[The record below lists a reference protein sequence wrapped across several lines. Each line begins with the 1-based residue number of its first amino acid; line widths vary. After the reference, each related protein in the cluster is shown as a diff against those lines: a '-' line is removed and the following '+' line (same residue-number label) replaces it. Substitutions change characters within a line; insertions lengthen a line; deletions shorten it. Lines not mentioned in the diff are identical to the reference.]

1 VRASNCP
8 MLLLF
13 FEPEVATLKP
23 VGPSKVGVYEALSDD
38 AVLLP
43 PSVVPS
49 WCSNIPV
56 GGAVAALPLV
66 PKKPTTRMPGIE
78 VVTGGAVT

>member
-1 VRASNCP
+1 

-13 FEPEVATLKP
+13 FVPEVATLKP
-23 VGPSKVGVYEALSDD
+23 VGPSKAGVYEALSDD

-49 WCSNIPV
+49 WCSSIPV
-56 GGAVAALPLV
+56 GGAVAVLLFV
-66 PKKPTTRMPGIE
+66 P
-78 VVTGGAVT
+78 

>member
-1 VRASNCP
+1 

-13 FEPEVATLKP
+13 FAPEVATLKP
-23 VGPSKVGVYEALSDD
+23 VGPTKAGVYEALSDD

-56 GGAVAALPLV
+56 GGAVEALPLV
-66 PKKPTTRMPGIE
+66 PKKPTTRMPSTD
-78 VVTGGAVT
+78 VVTGEAVT